1 MRYLLTAAMVTA
13 SFVVAGSV
21 EAQAPPTQA
30 RPDYLVN
37 APPPPVWSN
46 PYAGRVARQR
56 PRRYVRRA
64 HPRAEFYYLPRHYP
78 AQHQLPPIFYG
89 SASGL

>member
-1 MRYLLTAAMVTA
+1 MRYLLAAAIVTA
-13 SFVVAGSV
+13 SFAVAGPV

-37 APPPPVWSN
+37 APPPPIWSN
-46 PYAGRVARQR
+46 RYAGRVARQR
-56 PRRYVRRA
+56 PSRYVPRA
-64 HPRAEFYYLPRHYP
+64 HPPAEFYYLRGHYP

-89 SASGL
+89 SVSGL